1 MDDNSIIAGILHDTI
16 EDTALTYDRIK
27 EEFSE
32 EIAELVDGVTKLT
45 KISYTTKQEIQAEN
59 FRKMFLAMA
68 KDIRVIIIKLCDRLH
83 NMRTLK
89 FMAREKQL
97 QKARR
102 PLISMHH

>member
-59 FRKMFLAMA
+59 FRKCFLQWQGHS
-68 KDIRVIIIKLCDRLH
+68 CH
-83 NMRTLK
+83 NN
-89 FMAREKQL
+89 
-97 QKARR
+97 
-102 PLISMHH
+102 